1 MPLNLASPGI
11 VVREV
16 DLTSGRIDPT
26 SASIGAIAGPFAT
39 GPVDVASLIETEND
53 LLNTYGKAYSTDKH
67 YEYWMTASSY
77 LAYGGV
83 LRVVRVDDDSLK
95 NGFAGA
101 LNPATGIKVKS
112 DEHYTQLGYD
122 ENDITSVTVVAKNP
136 GSWSN
141 GIKVAVID
149 GLADQ
154 IITGINT
161 TSGEGA
167 IAVGYGVTQAMN
179 SVLAEVGTTKVLDG
193 DRKST
198 RLNSSH

>member
-154 IITGINT
+154 KIGR
-161 TSGEGA
+161 A
-167 IAVGYGVTQAMN
+167 HV
-179 SVLAEVGTTKVLDG
+179 
-193 DRKST
+193 
-198 RLNSSH
+198 